1 MSADRPANHG
11 QSSHGLRGDYS
22 RMRPDHTVEQD
33 HSAYTEAEHDRWRRL
48 YHRQIELVPGRACE
62 EYVSALRSLDY
73 EGGIP
78 RFETVNR
85 QLGAATGWQLVAVP
99 GLVPDLAFFDHLANR
114 RFPVTRWIREEHEFG
129 YIVEPDVFHD
139 FFGHVP
145 MLFDPVFADY
155 MEAYGR
161 GGLKAEG
168 LGALPWLARLYWYTV
183 EFGLIR
189 TPRGLR
195 SYGAGILSSPGEI
208 DHALASP
215 TPRRVAFDL
224 LRIMRS
230 RYRID
235 AYQETYFVID
245 ELPAAVRRDRAR
257 LHAALPRA
265 RGPRGAGRR
274 TPRSPA
280 TAWCRSAR
288 EPGSPPPAFVLP
300 FGPPGPSP
308 AAEDAHARD
317 PRPGFPLRRAGGRRS
332 APAATPAKLA
342 PMTVQVQAAAG
353 ADAGVQAWVKELR
366 AALEARKDEF
376 RLAKKGETP
385 ELVVRIDSVGKGQ
398 NDLQVMNGT
407 LLMGKSTHPFNLSY
421 PGECGPPGREAGRNL
436 RKYADQ
442 LKTAPVAR

>member
-11 QSSHGLRGDYS
+11 QSSHGLRGNYDH
-22 RMRPDHTVEQD
+22 MRPDFTVEQD

-78 RFETVNR
+78 RFEAVDR
-85 QLGAATGWQLVAVP
+85 QLGGATGWQIVAVP
-99 GLVPDLAFFDHLANR
+99 GLVPDLVFFDHLANR
-114 RFPVTRWIREEHEFG
+114 RFPVTRWIREEHEFD

-145 MLFDPVFADY
+145 MLFDPAFASY
-155 MEAYGR
+155 MEAYGK

-189 TPRGLR
+189 TARGLR
-195 SYGAGILSSPGEI
+195 NYGAGILSSPAEI
-208 DHALASP
+208 DHALTSR

-245 ELPAAVRRDRAR
+245 SFQQLFDATAPDFAPLYRELATLEELGAN
-257 LHAALPRA
+257 AALPGDRL
-265 RGPRGAGRR
+265 
-274 TPRSPA
+274 
-280 TAWCRSAR
+280 
-288 EPGSPPPAFVLP
+288 V
-300 FGPPGPSP
+300 
-308 AAEDAHARD
+308 
-317 PRPGFPLRRAGGRRS
+317 
-332 APAATPAKLA
+332 
-342 PMTVQVQAAAG
+342 
-353 ADAGVQAWVKELR
+353 EL
-366 AALEARKDEF
+366 
-376 RLAKKGETP
+376 
-385 ELVVRIDSVGKGQ
+385 
-398 NDLQVMNGT
+398 GT
-407 LLMGKSTHPFNLSY
+407 
-421 PGECGPPGREAGRNL
+421 
-436 RKYADQ
+436 
-442 LKTAPVAR
+442 